1 MGKAIFSQK
10 AARREIR
17 NLQRRGAAVCFPVGN
32 KPQLALEN
40 KADLLIVV
48 AAGEYG
54 LMLVVGFYMAVI
66 KENRMLLLSK
76 NRKYRQLRQ
85 CSQKLLPGEPSAVL
99 LVEMNLWCG
108 NIVPLQHGADGVSLL
123 PYKTDE
129 LFPLC
134 LGVQIGS
141 EGVKGGRGIVLGN
154 IDVPH
159 GFHSSI
165 RIVICKVLR

>member
-1 MGKAIFSQK
+1 
-10 AARREIR
+10 
-17 NLQRRGAAVCFPVGN
+17 
-32 KPQLALEN
+32 
-40 KADLLIVV
+40 
-48 AAGEYG
+48 
-54 LMLVVGFYMAVI
+54 MLVVGFYMAVI

-134 LGVQIGS
+134 LGVQIRS

-159 GFHSSI
+159 SFHSSI